1 MDGELWEWVKSILI
15 AVVLAFIIRL
25 FVLEVFLVDGSSME
39 PTLQNRERLI
49 VNKFQY
55 FFQEPEHQDVLIFSF
70 SNDRDFIKRVIGVPG
85 DEVAIRDGQVFV
97 NGTPL
102 EEDYIRE
109 LTQGEY
115 GPVNVPVDH
124 FLVLGDNRN
133 NSMDSRDPAVGFVT
147 RENVKGKAFL
157 VFWPLPSIRLINH

>member
-85 DEVAIRDGQVFV
+85 DEVAIRDGQVFL
-97 NGTPL
+97 NDTPL
-102 EEDYIRE
+102 EEDYLRE
-109 LTQGEY
+109 PTQGDY
-115 GPVNVPVDH
+115 GPVSVPHDH
-124 FLVLGDNRN
+124 LFVLGDNRN
-133 NSMDSRDPAVGFVT
+133 NSMDSRDPSVGFVT